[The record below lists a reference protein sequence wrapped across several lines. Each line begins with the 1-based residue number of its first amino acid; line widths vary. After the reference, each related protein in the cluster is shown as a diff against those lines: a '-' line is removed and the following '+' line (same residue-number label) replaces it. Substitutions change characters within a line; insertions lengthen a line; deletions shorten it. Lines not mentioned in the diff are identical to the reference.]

1 MGYKLGYRDRLAEIN
16 DKGVV
21 TAKNEGIA
29 IVTVSS
35 SDGTKF
41 KTFTVI
47 VKKKQIPAEK
57 IILDKESLTLEI
69 GDTAKLTA
77 TVTPSNTTDGDVT
90 WYSNDES
97 IVTVDENGNI
107 TAVSA
112 GNTAVAAYCGKTAVG
127 ICNITVNEKKISVES
142 ILGIDKNVKVG
153 EMIMLNELFS
163 ILPSTATDRMLN
175 YSILTGKDIVME
187 FGTEIIYCLN
197 PGVIVVGATSSNGKT
212 GVASITVTAE

>member
-1 MGYKLGYRDRLAEIN
+1 MLPQR
-16 DKGVV
+16 
-21 TAKNEGIA
+21 T

-127 ICNITVNEKKISVES
+127 ICNITVSVPVISVNA
-142 ILGIDKNVKVG
+142 K
-153 EMIMLNELFS
+153 
-163 ILPSTATDRMLN
+163 ST
-175 YSILTGKDIVME
+175 
-187 FGTEIIYCLN
+187 
-197 PGVIVVGATSSNGKT
+197 
-212 GVASITVTAE
+212 SITVKVDTVLDYNEYFEIFPANATNKELIFTEQNVDESKEERIKTETLPGYDYTYKLAVKPGMVLIIARSASDKTKYGSLLITIVE